1 VRRLERLL
9 AVALFLASRRRVVAR
24 DVAQEFGVSLRTVYR
39 DMRSLASAGFPIEG
53 NAGDGY
59 RLASG
64 AHLRPLALTPDEA
77 DAFALAAYGLAVTV
91 TAALREPLAR
101 ATAKLEAAMPPDAAA
116 RLRSLSRRIVAP
128 AFVRVL
134 APGPEILLAVR
145 DGLSATITFAPPGA
159 AATTRTIEPLGLV
172 ARGDAW
178 WVIAYCRLREGA
190 RAFRLDHVTAWKTGE
205 VFARRPG
212 FSFEEVSARDA
223 HLSERLF
230 GQTGPGSGLESRRR
244 ASTERQLRP
253 DE

>member
-9 AVALFLASRRRVVAR
+9 AIALFLASRRRVVAR

-64 AHLRPLALTPDEA
+64 AHLRPLTLTPDEA
-77 DAFALAAYGLAVTV
+77 DAFALAAYGYAVTV

-101 ATAKLEAAMPPDAAA
+101 ASGGIAASSFAVAAA
-116 RLRSLSRRIVAP
+116 RLRALSRRIVAP
-128 AFVRVL
+128 PFIRVL

-145 DGLSATITFAPPGA
+145 DGLSATITFAPPDT

-190 RAFRLDHVTAWKTGE
+190 RAFRLDHVTSWKTGE
-205 VFARRPG
+205 VFAQRPG

-230 GQTGPGSGLESRRR
+230 GQPGPGPSLESRRSPSKKR
-244 ASTERQLRP
+244 
-253 DE
+253 